1 MNNEDKI
8 TLARENALGMDD
20 YFEFNCIKCGNCCR
34 NRHDILLQPHDLY
47 RIAKHLKMSVPEV
60 IKKYCEVYIGPDSKM
75 PLIRLLPKPYNNVCP
90 FLRKG
95 ICSVHQAKPVVC
107 ALFPLGRVTAPN
119 GDMLY
124 FSQPVNCSA
133 EKIKV
138 KVKDWIELFNLKETE
153 ETAKLWGQVVIK
165 LSMGKRKYKLSP
177 EEEKIVNDMIF
188 SLLYLSYDLE
198 KEFLPQFRKSIELAE
213 NYFESIS
220 GKSLD
225 KAMKNVKINSG
236 ISEILKRTEE
246 KRNENS

>member
-1 MNNEDKI
+1 MRNEDKI
-8 TLARENALGMDD
+8 TLARENALGLDD

-34 NRHDILLQPHDLY
+34 NRHDILLQPYDLY
-47 RIAKHLKMSVPEV
+47 RIAKHLKVKIPDV
-60 IKKYCEVYIGPDSKM
+60 IKKNCEVYIGADSKL

-107 ALFPLGRVTAPN
+107 AMFPLGRATAPN

-153 ETAKLWGQVVIK
+153 EPAKIWGQVVIR
-165 LSMGKRKYKLSP
+165 LGVGKRKYKLSS
-177 EEEKIVNDMIF
+177 ENEKIINDMIF

-198 KEFLPQFRKSIELAE
+198 KEFLPQFRKNIELAE
-213 NYFESIS
+213 NYFEHIS

-225 KAMKNVKINSG
+225 KAMKNVKLNSG

-246 KRNENS
+246 KRKENS

>member
-34 NRHDILLQPHDLY
+34 DRHDILLQPHDLY
-47 RIAKHLKMSVPEV
+47 RIAKHLKMSIPEV
-60 IKKYCEVYIGPDSKM
+60 IKKYCEVYIGPDSKI
-75 PLIRLLPKPYNNVCP
+75 PLVRALPKPYNNVCP

-107 ALFPLGRVTAPN
+107 ALFPLGRATAPN

-133 EKIKV
+133 ERIKV

-153 ETAKLWGQVVIK
+153 ETAKLWGKTVIR
-165 LSMGKRKYKLSP
+165 LGVGKKKYKISP
-177 EEEKIVNDMIF
+177 EREKEINDMIYF
-188 SLLYLSYDLE
+188 FLYLSYNLE
-198 KEFLPQFRKSIELAE
+198 EDFLPQFKENIELAE
-213 NYFESIS
+213 NYFESAS

-225 KAMKNVKINSG
+225 RAMKGVKLNLS
-236 ISEILKRTEE
+236 ISDILKRGET
-246 KRNENS
+246 K